1 MDIKNPIPPKIY
13 RNMLAK
19 HYIQTKRDYQKIL
32 ERQRIIHNPIC
43 QKEDRYNP
51 PKTKGSI
58 LSQEYFEKMMQKP
71 EKAHKKRI
79 PIKDNLTSGVVV
91 MTEPNKPPIRKVR
104 QEQLN
109 RASSAQKRNI
119 GKKIVLDSY
128 KKFYYD
134 DFDSSKLNQT
144 DIKTTNKKIVRNIL
158 NNIFHLIF
166 RIYIIKKIT
175 LIY

>member
-158 NNIFHLIF
+158 
-166 RIYIIKKIT
+166 IIETCSTKNKSRKIS
-175 LIY
+175 

>member
-1 MDIKNPIPPKIY
+1 MGK
-13 RNMLAK
+13 
-19 HYIQTKRDYQKIL
+19 
-32 ERQRIIHNPIC
+32 
-43 QKEDRYNP
+43 
-51 PKTKGSI
+51 
-58 LSQEYFEKMMQKP
+58 
-71 EKAHKKRI
+71 KAHKKRI